1 MPIAG
6 LAKSAGCLLWVSGRL
21 WLKRLGMEDSL
32 GGNSQFVLTMCGFCF
47 FN

>member
-1 MPIAG
+1 MAG

-21 WLKRLGMEDSL
+21 WLKRLWGMEDSL
-32 GGNSQFVLTMCGFCF
+32 GVIHSFVLTMCGFCF